1 MAQSLA
7 RITKMEQIIVRKAI
21 STDLPILLEFEQGV
35 IQAER
40 PFDKTLRD
48 GDDLQY
54 YDLKGMVDA
63 DHVQLLVAVAGA
75 EIVGSGYARI
85 EASKSYLRHKQH
97 AYLGFMFVRPDFRGF
112 GVNKLIIDGLKNW
125 CNEKGITELRL
136 DVYDQNSAAI
146 KAYEKVGFKKH
157 MIEMRF
163 GLED

>member
-1 MAQSLA
+1 MVHIS
-7 RITKMEQIIVRKAI
+7 KMEQIIIRKA
-21 STDLPILLEFEQGV
+21 TQADLPILLEFEQGV

-40 PFDKTLRD
+40 PFDKTLRE

-54 YDLKGMVDA
+54 YDLKGMIDA
-63 DHVQLLVAVAGA
+63 DHIQLLVAVAGT
-75 EIVGSGYARI
+75 ELVGSGYARI
-85 EASKSYLRHKQH
+85 EASKSYLRHQQH
-97 AYLGFMFVRPDFRGF
+97 AYLGFMFVRDDFRGF
-112 GVNKLIIDGLKNW
+112 GVNKLIIDRLKNW
-125 CNEKGITELRL
+125 CKEIGITELRL